1 MGRVRS
7 LDRSIIIA
15 SEDLFFLNLNFFL
28 TKFVFEANVNK

>member
-1 MGRVRS
+1 MGRVRD

-15 SEDLFFLNLNFFL
+15 SEDLFFLKLNFFL